1 MTSHTTRRA
10 FVAAAGV
17 TALAGCLGSATGDET
32 ETGGGTESN
41 GETATRRPSTTTTGA
56 ASQTPGA
63 DVLPTASRTL
73 PVAHTFE
80 DLQRRTL
87 SGGPPKDGIPSIDAP
102 TFESAADGDV
112 WLAPGDVVFGVVRG
126 EDVRAYPQRIL
137 VWHEIANDTLGD
149 EAVSVTYCPL
159 TGTAMGFFRGET
171 TFGVSGRL
179 VNSNLVMYDRATDS
193 RWPQMLATATS
204 GRFRGDSLVEFPVT
218 WTTWDAWRRAH
229 PDTEVLSRDTGYAR
243 NYSRD
248 PYGAY
253 NPARGYYANDNT
265 LFAPLTRDGR
275 FRPKEVVVG
284 ARPPDGPRAFRKSAV
299 RDAGLVRG
307 EADETTFL
315 AVYDPAVDAVR
326 VYRDADDRAF
336 TYADGAVVDESGTRH
351 APRDLPLDRV
361 LAFDAMWF
369 AWYGFYPG
377 TEVYA

>member
-1 MTSHTTRRA
+1 MTSRTTRRA
-10 FVAAAGV
+10 FVAAAGLS
-17 TALAGCLGSATGDET
+17 ALSGCLGSVTGDGT
-32 ETGGGTESN
+32 ETGGGTEPN
-41 GETATRRPSTTTTGA
+41 GGRPTPRSSATGTGTASRPSA
-56 ASQTPGA
+56 A
-63 DVLPTASRTL
+63 DVLPTASRAL
-73 PVAHTFE
+73 PVSHSFE

-87 SGGPPKDGIPSIDAP
+87 SGGPPKDGIPSVDAP
-102 TFESAADGDV
+102 SFEPAASGDD

-126 EDVRAYPQRIL
+126 GGARAYPQRIL
-137 VWHEIANDTLGD
+137 VWHEIVNDSLAD

-159 TGTAMGFFRGET
+159 TGTAMGFLRGET

-204 GRFRGDSLVEFPVT
+204 GPFRGDSLVEFPVT
-218 WTTWDAWRRAH
+218 WTTWDAWKRAH
-229 PDTEVLSRDTGYAR
+229 PETEVLARDTGHAR

-265 LFAPLTRDGR
+265 LFASLTSDDR

-284 ARPPDGPRAFRKSAV
+284 ARPPEGALAFRKSTV

-307 EADETTFL
+307 EAGEAAFL
-315 AVYDPAVDAVR
+315 AVYDPVVGAVR
-326 VYRDADDRAF
+326 VYRDAGDRAF

-351 APRDLPLDRV
+351 APTELPLDRV
-361 LAFDAMWF
+361 VAFDAMWF